1 MYSLKINIKQGGLKI
16 MKTKQ
21 LIENEKKYLMQTYTQ
36 PDMILDKGE
45 GLKVWDLEGKLY
57 YDFIGGIA
65 VNALGYCHP
74 KVVEAIKNQVEK
86 LIHCSN
92 LFYSEPQI
100 ILAKKL
106 VEISCGD
113 KVFFGNSGAEVNE
126 GAIKLAVKYFKEQN
140 KDKHKII
147 YMKNSFH
154 GRTIGTL
161 AATGKY
167 KYQKDYLPLLPKFKQ
182 AIFNDLNSIKE
193 VVDDQV
199 AAIMVEPIQGE
210 SGINIAS
217 KEFIEGLRKL
227 CNKKDMLLIFDEI
240 QCGLG
245 RTGKVFAYQY
255 YKVEPDILTLAKSLG
270 GGLPIGALIAKEKV
284 ASSFKPGD
292 HGTTFGGNPVACA
305 AAIAYLKVLQ
315 EENLITKCKEKGE
328 YFKKKIE
335 ELKEKYPKFIK
346 EARMIG
352 LMVGL
357 EIEKDGSEVVKK
369 CLKEGVLINCTAG
382 NVLRFL
388 PSLIVKEEEIDYLIG
403 VLDKI
408 FKKI

>member
-1 MYSLKINIKQGGLKI
+1 
-16 MKTKQ
+16 
-21 LIENEKKYLMQTYTQ
+21 ENEKKYLMQTYTR
-36 PDMILDKGE
+36 PDMVLDRGE
-45 GLKVWDLEGKLY
+45 GLKVWDLEEKLY

-65 VNALGYCHP
+65 VNALGYCHL
-74 KVVEAIKNQVEK
+74 KVVEAIKNQAEK

-92 LFYSEPQI
+92 LFYNEPQI

-140 KDKHKII
+140 KDKHTII

-182 AIFNDLNSIKE
+182 AIFNNLNSVKE
-193 VVDDQV
+193 AVNDQV
-199 AAIMVEPIQGE
+199 AAIIVEPIQGE
-210 SGINIAS
+210 GGINIAS

-227 CNKKDMLLIFDEI
+227 CNEKDILLIFDEI

-255 YKVEPDILTLAKSLG
+255 YNIEPDILTLAKPLG

-292 HGTTFGGNPVACA
+292 HGTTFGGNPVVCA
-305 AAIAYLKVLQ
+305 TAIAYLKVLQ
-315 EENLITKCKEKGE
+315 EENLIAKCKEKGE

-346 EARMIG
+346 EVRVIG

-357 EIEKDGSEVVKK
+357 EIEKNGSEVVKK
-369 CLKEGVLINCTAG
+369 CLEEGVLINCTAG

>member
-1 MYSLKINIKQGGLKI
+1 MQGGLKI
-16 MKTKQ
+16 MKTKE
-21 LIENEKKYLMQTYTQ
+21 LIENEKKYLMQTYTR
-36 PDMILDKGE
+36 PTMVLDKGE
-45 GLKVWDLEGKLY
+45 GMKVWDLEGNQY

-65 VNALGYCHP
+65 VNALGYSHP
-74 KVVEAIKNQVEK
+74 KLIQATKNQAEK

-100 ILAKKL
+100 ILAQIL

-126 GAIKLAVKYFKEQN
+126 GAIKLAVKYFKGQN

-182 AIFNDLNSIKE
+182 ALFNDLNSVKE
-193 VVDDQV
+193 AVDDQV
-199 AAIMVEPIQGE
+199 AAIIVEPIQGE
-210 SGINIAS
+210 GGINIAS
-217 KEFIEGLRKL
+217 IEFIEGLREL

-245 RTGKVFAYQY
+245 RTGKVFAYQHY
-255 YKVEPDILTLAKSLG
+255 YVEPDILTLAKSLG

-292 HGTTFGGNPVACA
+292 HGTTFGGNPVVCA
-305 AAIAYLKVLQ
+305 AAIANLKVLQ
-315 EENLITKCKEKGE
+315 EENLIAKCQEKGE
-328 YFKKKIE
+328 YFKKKLE
-335 ELKEKYPKFIK
+335 ELKEKYPEYIK
-346 EARMIG
+346 EIRVLG

-357 EIEKDGSEVVKK
+357 EIKKDGPEVVKK
-369 CLKEGVLINCTAG
+369 CLEKGVLINCTAG

-388 PSLIVKEEEIDYLIG
+388 PPLIVKEEEIDYLIE

-408 FKKI
+408 FRM

>member
-1 MYSLKINIKQGGLKI
+1 M
-16 MKTKQ
+16 
-21 LIENEKKYLMQTYTQ
+21 
-36 PDMILDKGE
+36 
-45 GLKVWDLEGKLY
+45 
-57 YDFIGGIA
+57 
-65 VNALGYCHP
+65 
-74 KVVEAIKNQVEK
+74 
-86 LIHCSN
+86 
-92 LFYSEPQI
+92 
-100 ILAKKL
+100 L
-106 VEISCGD
+106 VELSCGD

-126 GAIKLAVKYFKEQN
+126 GAIKIAVKYFKNQGKN
-140 KDKHKII
+140 KHKII

-161 AATGKY
+161 AVTGKY

-182 AIFNDLNSIKE
+182 AIFNDLNSVKE
-193 VVDDQV
+193 AVDDQV

-210 SGINIAS
+210 GGINITG
-217 KEFIEGLRKL
+217 KEFIEGLREL

-240 QCGLG
+240 QCGIG

-255 YKVEPDILTLAKSLG
+255 YNVEPDILTLAKSLG

-284 ASSFKPGD
+284 ASSFKSGD
-292 HGTTFGGNPVACA
+292 HGTTFGGNPLACA

-369 CLKEGVLINCTAG
+369 CLEEGVLINCTAG

-388 PSLIVKEEEIDYLIG
+388 PPLIIEKEEIDYLTE
-403 VLDKI
+403 VLNKI
-408 FKKI
+408 FKDIN

>member
-1 MYSLKINIKQGGLKI
+1 
-16 MKTKQ
+16 MKTKE
-21 LIENEKKYLMQTYTQ
+21 LIGNEKKYLMQTYSR
-36 PDMILDKGE
+36 PGMVLDKGE
-45 GLKVWDLEGKLY
+45 GMKVWDLEGTQY

-65 VNALGYCHP
+65 VNALGYSHP
-74 KVVEAIKNQVEK
+74 KLVQAIKNQAEK

-92 LFYSEPQI
+92 LYYSEPQI
-100 ILAKKL
+100 ILAQML
-106 VEISCGD
+106 VELSCGD

-126 GAIKLAVKYFKEQN
+126 GAIKIAVKYFKEQN

-182 AIFNDLNSIKE
+182 AIFNDLNSVKE
-193 VVDDQV
+193 AVDDQV
-199 AAIMVEPIQGE
+199 AAIIVEPIQGE
-210 SGINIAS
+210 GGINVAS
-217 KEFIEGLRKL
+217 KEFIEGLREL

-255 YKVEPDILTLAKSLG
+255 YNVEPDILTLAKSLG

-284 ASSFKPGD
+284 ASFFKPGD

-346 EARMIG
+346 EARIIG

-357 EIEKDGSEVVKK
+357 EIEKDGAEVVKK
-369 CLKEGVLINCTAG
+369 CLEEGVLINCTAG

-388 PSLIVKEEEIDYLIG
+388 PSLIIEKEEIDYLTE
-403 VLDKI
+403 VLNKI
-408 FKKI
+408 FKDIN

>member
-1 MYSLKINIKQGGLKI
+1 
-16 MKTKQ
+16 MKTKK
-21 LIENEKKYLMQTYTQ
+21 LIENEKKYLMQTYTR
-36 PDMILDKGE
+36 PAMVLDKGE
-45 GLKVWDLEGKLY
+45 GMKVWDLEGKQY

-65 VNALGYCHP
+65 VNALGYNHP
-74 KVVEAIKNQVEK
+74 KLVQAIKNQAER

-92 LFYSEPQI
+92 LYYSKPQI
-100 ILAKKL
+100 ILAQML
-106 VEISCGD
+106 VELSCGD
-113 KVFFGNSGAEVNE
+113 KVFFANSGAEVNE

-140 KDKHKII
+140 KDKYKII

-167 KYQKDYLPLLPKFKQ
+167 KYQKDYLLLLPKFKQ
-182 AIFNDLNSIKE
+182 AIFNDLESVKAA
-193 VVDDQV
+193 VDDQV

-210 SGINIAS
+210 GGINIAS
-217 KEFIEGLRKL
+217 KEFIEGLREL

-255 YKVEPDILTLAKSLG
+255 YNVEPDILTLAKSLG
-270 GGLPIGALIAKEKV
+270 GGLPIGALIAKKEV

-305 AAIAYLKVLQ
+305 AAIACLKVLQ
-315 EENLITKCKEKGE
+315 EGDLIEKCQKKGE
-328 YFKKKIE
+328 YFKAKLE
-335 ELKEKYPKFIK
+335 GLKEKYPEKI
-346 EARMIG
+346 EQIRVLG
-352 LMVGL
+352 LMVGIEL
-357 EIEKDGSEVVKK
+357 KEEGQEIVKK
-369 CLKEGVLINCTAG
+369 CLEEGVLINCTAG

-388 PSLIVKEEEIDYLIG
+388 PPLIVKEEEIDYLIE

-408 FKKI
+408 FKENIVM

>member
-1 MYSLKINIKQGGLKI
+1 

-21 LIENEKKYLMQTYTQ
+21 LIENEKKYLMQTYTR
-36 PDMILDKGE
+36 PAMVLDKGE
-45 GLKVWDLEGKLY
+45 GMKVWDLEGKQY

-65 VNALGYCHP
+65 VNALGYSHP
-74 KVVEAIKNQVEK
+74 KLVQVIKNQAEK

-92 LFYSEPQI
+92 LYYSEPQI
-100 ILAKKL
+100 ILAQLL
-106 VEISCGD
+106 VELSCGD

-140 KDKHKII
+140 KDKYKII

-167 KYQKDYLPLLPKFKQ
+167 KYQKDYLPLLPKFKE
-182 AIFNDLNSIKE
+182 AMFNDLKSVKAAIDE
-193 VVDDQV
+193 EV
-199 AAIMVEPIQGE
+199 AAVLVEPIQGE
-210 SGINIAS
+210 GGIKIATQ
-217 KEFIEGLRKL
+217 EFIRGLREL
-227 CNKKDMLLIFDEI
+227 CNEKGILLIFDEI

-245 RTGKVFAYQY
+245 RIGKMFAYQY
-255 YKVEPDILTLAKSLG
+255 YGVEPDILTIAKSLG
-270 GGLPIGALIAKEKV
+270 GGIPIGALIAKEKV

-292 HGTTFGGNPVACA
+292 HGTTFGGNPVACV

-315 EENLITKCKEKGE
+315 EENLITKCKGKEE

-335 ELKEKYPKFIK
+335 ELKEKHPEFIK
-346 EARMIG
+346 EVRIIG

-357 EIEKDGSEVVKK
+357 EIEKDGPEVVKK
-369 CLKEGVLINCTAG
+369 CLEEGVLINCTAG

-388 PSLIVKEEEIDYLIG
+388 PPLIVNEEEIDYLIE

>member
-1 MYSLKINIKQGGLKI
+1 MQGGLKI
-16 MKTKQ
+16 MRTKE
-21 LIENEKKYLMQTYTQ
+21 LIENEKEYLMQTYNR
-36 PDMILDKGE
+36 PAMVLNKGE
-45 GLKVWDLEGKLY
+45 GMKVWDLEGKQY

-65 VNALGYCHP
+65 VNALGYSHP
-74 KVVEAIKNQVEK
+74 KLVQAIKDQAEK

-92 LFYSEPQI
+92 LYYSEPQI
-100 ILAKKL
+100 ILAQML

-126 GAIKLAVKYFKEQN
+126 GAIKIAVKYFKDQG

-154 GRTIGTL
+154 GRTIATL

-182 AIFNDLNSIKE
+182 AIFNDLNSVKG
-193 VVDDQV
+193 VVNDQV
-199 AAIMVEPIQGE
+199 AAIIVEPIQGE
-210 SGINIAS
+210 GGINIAS
-217 KEFIEGLRKL
+217 KEFIEGLREV

-245 RTGKVFAYQY
+245 RTGKVFAYQFY
-255 YKVEPDILTLAKSLG
+255 NVEPDILTLAKSLG
-270 GGLPIGALIAKEKV
+270 GGLPIGAFIAKKKV
-284 ASSFKPGD
+284 ALSFKPGD

-305 AAIAYLKVLQ
+305 AAIAFLKVLQ
-315 EENLITKCKEKGE
+315 EEDLIGKCQKKGE
-328 YFKKKIE
+328 YFKAKLE
-335 ELKEKYPKFIK
+335 GLKEKYPEKI
-346 EARMIG
+346 EEVRVLG

-357 EIEKDGSEVVKK
+357 KIEKDGPEIVKK
-369 CLKEGVLINCTAG
+369 CLEKGVLINCTAG

-388 PSLIVKEEEIDYLIG
+388 PPLIVKEEEIDYLIE

-408 FKKI
+408 FKRK

>member
-1 MYSLKINIKQGGLKI
+1 MQGGLKI
-16 MKTKQ
+16 MKTKE
-21 LIENEKKYLMQTYTQ
+21 LIENEKKYLMQTYTR
-36 PDMILDKGE
+36 PMMVLDKGE
-45 GLKVWDLEGKLY
+45 GMKVWDLEGKQY

-65 VNALGYCHP
+65 VNALGYSHP
-74 KVVEAIKNQVEK
+74 KLIQATKNQAEK

-100 ILAKKL
+100 ILAQIL

-154 GRTIGTL
+154 GRTIGAL

-182 AIFNDLNSIKE
+182 ALFNDFNSVKE
-193 VVDDQV
+193 AVDDQV
-199 AAIMVEPIQGE
+199 AAIIVEPIQGE
-210 SGINIAS
+210 GGINIAS
-217 KEFIEGLRKL
+217 KEFIEGLREL

-245 RTGKVFAYQY
+245 RTGKVFTYQHY
-255 YKVEPDILTLAKSLG
+255 GVEPDILTLAKSLG

-284 ASSFKPGD
+284 ACSFKPGD
-292 HGTTFGGNPVACA
+292 HGTTFGGNPLVCA
-305 AAIAYLKVLQ
+305 AAIVNLKVLQ
-315 EENLITKCKEKGE
+315 EEHLVENCQEKGE
-328 YFKKKIE
+328 YFKAKLGGLQEKYPEKIE
-335 ELKEKYPKFIK
+335 EVRGLGLMLGMELKE
-346 EARMIG
+346 EG
-352 LMVGL
+352 Q
-357 EIEKDGSEVVKK
+357 EVVNK
-369 CLKEGVLINCTAG
+369 CVEEGVLINCAAKK
-382 NVLRFL
+382 VLRFL
-388 PSLIVKEEEIDYLIG
+388 PPLIVEKEEINFLIE

>member
-1 MYSLKINIKQGGLKI
+1 
-16 MKTKQ
+16 MKTEE
-21 LIENEKKYLMQTYTQ
+21 LIENEKKYLMQTYTR
-36 PDMILDKGE
+36 PAMVLDKGE
-45 GLKVWDLEGKLY
+45 GMKVWDLEGTQY

-65 VNALGYCHP
+65 VNALGYSHP
-74 KVVEAIKNQVEK
+74 KLVQAIKNQAEK

-92 LFYSEPQI
+92 LYYSEPQI
-100 ILAKKL
+100 ILARML
-106 VEISCGD
+106 VELSYGD

-140 KDKHKII
+140 KDKHTII

-161 AATGKY
+161 AVTGKY
-167 KYQKDYLPLLPKFKQ
+167 KYQKDYLPILPKFKQ
-182 AIFNDLNSIKE
+182 AIFNDLNSVKE
-193 VVDDQV
+193 AVDDQV

-210 SGINIAS
+210 GGINIAS
-217 KEFIEGLRKL
+217 KEFIEGLREL

-245 RTGKVFAYQY
+245 RTGKIFAYQY
-255 YKVEPDILTLAKSLG
+255 YGVEPDILTLAKSLG
-270 GGLPIGALIAKEKV
+270 GGIPIGALIAKEKV

-305 AAIAYLKVLQ
+305 AAIANLKVLK

-328 YFKKKIE
+328 YFKKKLE

-346 EARMIG
+346 EARIIG

-357 EIEKDGSEVVKK
+357 EIEKDGPEIVKK
-369 CLKEGVLINCTAG
+369 CLEKGVLINCTAG

-388 PSLIVKEEEIDYLIG
+388 PPLIVKEEEIDYLIE

-408 FKKI
+408 FKIK

>member
-1 MYSLKINIKQGGLKI
+1 
-16 MKTKQ
+16 MKTEE
-21 LIENEKKYLMQTYTQ
+21 LIENEKKYLMQTYTR
-36 PDMILDKGE
+36 PAMVLDKGE
-45 GLKVWDLEGKLY
+45 GMKVWDLEGTQY

-65 VNALGYCHP
+65 VNALGYSHP
-74 KVVEAIKNQVEK
+74 KLVQAIKNQAEK

-92 LFYSEPQI
+92 LYYSEPQI
-100 ILAKKL
+100 ILARML
-106 VEISCGD
+106 VELSYGD

-140 KDKHKII
+140 KDKHTII

-161 AATGKY
+161 AVTGKY
-167 KYQKDYLPLLPKFKQ
+167 KYQKDYLPILPKFKQ
-182 AIFNDLNSIKE
+182 AIFNDLNSVKE
-193 VVDDQV
+193 AVDDQV
-199 AAIMVEPIQGE
+199 AAIIVEPIQGE
-210 SGINIAS
+210 GGINIAS
-217 KEFIEGLRKL
+217 KEFIEGLREL

-245 RTGKVFAYQY
+245 RTGKIFAYQY
-255 YKVEPDILTLAKSLG
+255 YGVEPDILTLAKSLG
-270 GGLPIGALIAKEKV
+270 GGIPIGALIAKDKI

-305 AAIAYLKVLQ
+305 AAIAYLKVLK
-315 EENLITKCKEKGE
+315 EENLTTKCKEKGE
-328 YFKKKIE
+328 YFKKKLE

-346 EARMIG
+346 EARIIG

-357 EIEKDGSEVVKK
+357 EIEKDGPEIVKK
-369 CLKEGVLINCTAG
+369 CLKKGILINCTAG

-388 PSLIVKEEEIDYLIG
+388 PPLIVKEEEIDYLIE
-403 VLDKI
+403 VLDKV
-408 FKKI
+408 FQR

>member
-1 MYSLKINIKQGGLKI
+1 
-16 MKTKQ
+16 MKTKE
-21 LIENEKKYLMQTYTQ
+21 LIENEKNYLMQTYTR

-45 GLKVWDLEGKLY
+45 GMKVWDLEGRQY

-65 VNALGYCHP
+65 VNALGYSHP
-74 KVVEAIKNQVEK
+74 KLVQAIKNQVEK

-92 LFYSEPQI
+92 LYYSEPQI
-100 ILAKKL
+100 ILAQML
-106 VEISCGD
+106 VELSCGD

-167 KYQKDYLPLLPKFKQ
+167 KYQKDYLSLLPKFEQ
-182 AIFNDLNSIKE
+182 VIFNDLNSVKE
-193 VVDDQV
+193 AVDDQV
-199 AAIMVEPIQGE
+199 AAIIVEPIQGE
-210 SGINIAS
+210 GGINIAS
-217 KEFIEGLRKL
+217 KEFIKGLREL

-245 RTGKVFAYQY
+245 RTGKIFAYQY
-255 YKVEPDILTLAKSLG
+255 YNVEPDILTLAKSLG
-270 GGLPIGALIAKEKV
+270 GGIPIGALIAKEKV

-305 AAIAYLKVLQ
+305 AAISFLKVLQ

-346 EARMIG
+346 EARIIG

-357 EIEKDGSEVVKK
+357 EIEKDGPEIVKK
-369 CLKEGVLINCTAG
+369 CLEKGVLINCTAG

-388 PSLIVKEEEIDYLIG
+388 PPLIVKEKEIDYLIEI
-403 VLDKI
+403 LDEI
-408 FKKI
+408 FKENNKK

>member
-1 MYSLKINIKQGGLKI
+1 MDIKQGGLKV
-16 MKTKQ
+16 MKTKE
-21 LIENEKKYLMQTYTQ
+21 LIENEKKYMVQTYTR
-36 PDMILDKGE
+36 PAMILDKGE
-45 GLKVWDLEGKLY
+45 GMKVWDMEGKMY

-65 VNALGYCHP
+65 VNALGYSHP
-74 KVVEAIKNQVEK
+74 KLVQAIKDQAEK

-100 ILAKKL
+100 ILAQTL

-182 AIFNDLNSIKE
+182 ALFNDLNSVKE
-193 VVDDQV
+193 AVDAQV
-199 AAIMVEPIQGE
+199 AAIIVEPIQGE
-210 SGINIAS
+210 GGINIAS
-217 KEFIEGLRKL
+217 KEFIEGLREL

-245 RTGKVFAYQY
+245 RTGKVFAYRY
-255 YKVEPDILTLAKSLG
+255 YGVEPDILTLAKSLG

-305 AAIAYLKVLQ
+305 AAIVNLKVLQ
-315 EENLITKCKEKGE
+315 EENLIAKCQEKGE
-328 YFKKKIE
+328 YFKKKLE
-335 ELKEKYPKFIK
+335 ELKEKYPEYIK
-346 EARMIG
+346 EIRVLG

-357 EIEKDGSEVVKK
+357 EIKKDGPGVVKK
-369 CLKEGVLINCTAG
+369 CLEKGVLINCTAG

-388 PSLIVKEEEIDYLIG
+388 PPLIVKEEEIDYLIG
-403 VLDKI
+403 ILDKI
-408 FKKI
+408 FKM